1 MKPIYKKW
9 GFYMYS
15 VNHISTEKGGLSMQ
29 AVSICLILSA
39 LVLVYLAWENWMNLR
54 CLSSFKAVIHVN
66 GIRGKTSTCR
76 YLDAALRTKYRVFT
90 KTTGTD
96 ARFIGVNGT
105 EQPVRRLGPAN
116 IHEQLRTIRRA
127 RREGAEILILECMAV
142 NPELQKIAQER
153 IVRSNITIITNARYD
168 HIFEMG
174 DTLEG
179 ISASLSAT
187 IPENGTLYTADP
199 ELGKRLSDS
208 CQRRNCR
215 LVVCP
220 STGTASE
227 NIGIARA
234 VSASLDVSEED
245 FQASIPQAKQDFGA
259 RHLYEITSPSGKVVH
274 FLNLFSAND
283 PQSTHNIVEEYASS
297 FPHLA
302 FLYNH
307 REDRPDRALLF
318 ARYFL
323 PFYPDSTVFLTGRG
337 AALPKRLFRNA
348 GVSDLRVLS
357 DWHGCLDLPE
367 NTLLVGIGNI
377 KGCGYQLIKELD
389 AIHGY
394 KGESAYE

>member
-1 MKPIYKKW
+1 
-9 GFYMYS
+9 
-15 VNHISTEKGGLSMQ
+15 MQ
-29 AVSICLILSA
+29 AIPVCLILSV

-76 YLDAALRTKYRVFT
+76 YLDAALRSKYRVFT

-96 ARFIGVNGT
+96 ASFIDVKGV

-116 IHEQLRTIRRA
+116 IHEQIRTIRRA

-153 IVRSNITIITNARYD
+153 IVRSNITVITNARYD

-174 DTLEG
+174 DTLEK
-179 ISASLSAT
+179 ITASLSAT
-187 IPENGTLYTADP
+187 VPENGTLYTADP
-199 ELGKRLSDS
+199 DVGTRLLET
-208 CQRRNCR
+208 CQKKNCH

-220 STGTASE
+220 RTGTASE

-234 VSASLDVSEED
+234 VSASLGIGDD
-245 FQASIPQAKQDFGA
+245 AFQASLPQVKQDFGA
-259 RHLYEITSPSGKVVH
+259 KHLYEISSSNGKTIH

-283 PQSTHNIVEEYASS
+283 PQSTQNIVEEHASR

-318 ARYFL
+318 ARYFF
-323 PFYPDSTVFLTGRG
+323 PAYSNCTVFLTGRG
-337 AALPKRLFRNA
+337 SALPTRLFKHA
-348 GVSDLRVLS
+348 GISDLQILS
-357 DWHGCLDLPE
+357 DWHDSLNLPE
-367 NTLLVGIGNI
+367 DTLLVGIGNI
-377 KGCGYQLIKELD
+377 KGCGYRLIEELD
-389 AIHGY
+389 AIH
-394 KGESAYE
+394 